1 MRRWLQTKA
10 MSAADELHER
20 IFDFVPPKA
29 GTAYE
34 RLAAVVLAD
43 LGWESV
49 RHEARLR
56 PEGRR
61 AEQRLDVIAT
71 HPDGSV
77 RRLLVECKDWNR
89 EVGKGTMDALVGVRD
104 QAGFDAA
111 MAVTTE
117 GFTAGAVD
125 VAADEDIAMVLLREV
140 RPDEHFVMG
149 FKLEIFPVGSHWSNV
164 QMLVSSDVSAVD
176 EGQGGGMSTADHL
189 FYPDGSPAE
198 TLGEVLESQSGGLE
212 EGVFERQVQFE
223 RGRLAPMIAG
233 QPPVPIVGIRWTET
247 VSKSSPQVTEE
258 HETGKPCLVVEQL
271 NEDGQPVRPRL
282 VVDRHLNAWD
292 IAEDGTVVERGQ
304 LT

>member
-1 MRRWLQTKA
+1 

-20 IFDFVPPKA
+20 IFGFVPPKA

-34 RLAAVVLAD
+34 RLAAVVLAE

-49 RHEARLR
+49 KHETRLR

-61 AEQRLDVIAT
+61 AEQRLDITAT
-71 HPDGSV
+71 HPDGSI
-77 RRLLVECKDWNR
+77 RRLLVECKDWNK

-104 QAGFDAA
+104 QADFDAA
-111 MAVTTE
+111 MAVTTQ
-117 GFTAGAVD
+117 GFTAGAID
-125 VAADEDIAMVLLREV
+125 VAADEDIAIVLLREV

-149 FKLEIFPVGSHWSNV
+149 FKLEVFPVGTEWSNV
-164 QMLVSSDVSAVD
+164 QFLVSSDAMD
-176 EGQGGGMSTADHL
+176 LGEGLNGGMSTEDHL
-189 FYPDGSPAE
+189 LYRDGSPAE
-198 TLGEVLESQSGGLE
+198 TLGEVFAAQSGGLE
-212 EGVFERQVQFE
+212 EGAFERSVQFE
-223 RGRLAPMIAG
+223 DGRLASIITG
-233 QPPVPIVGIRWTET
+233 QPPIPIIGIRWTEI
-247 VSKSSPQVTEE
+247 VSKSSPLVTEE

-271 NEDGQPVRPRL
+271 NEDGQPERPRL

>member
-1 MRRWLQTKA
+1 

-20 IFDFVPPKA
+20 IFGFVPPKA

-34 RLAAVVLAD
+34 RLAAVVLAE

-49 RHEARLR
+49 EHETRLR

-61 AEQRLDVIAT
+61 AEQRLDVTAT
-71 HPDGSV
+71 HPDGSI

-104 QAGFDAA
+104 QAGFNAA
-111 MAVTTE
+111 MAVTTK

-125 VAADEDIAMVLLREV
+125 VAVDENIAIVLLREP

-149 FKLEIFPVGSHWSNV
+149 FKLEVFPVGSEWSNV
-164 QMLVSSDVSAVD
+164 QILVSPDAEAVN
-176 EGQGGGMSTADHL
+176 EGQQGGMSTEDHL
-189 FYPDGSPAE
+189 LYLDGKPAE
-198 TLGEVLESQSGGLE
+198 TLGEVLEAQSGGLE
-212 EGVFERQVQFE
+212 EGVFEREVQFE
-223 RGRLAPMIAG
+223 DGRLAPMSAD
-233 QPPVPIVGIRWTET
+233 QPPIPIVGIKWTET
-247 VSKSSPQVTEE
+247 VAKSSPQVTEE

-271 NEDGQPVRPRL
+271 NGDGQPERPRL

-304 LT
+304 LA